1 MAECCSTGNE
11 KDVAHNHT
19 DILLKA
25 LGNEFNNK
33 SFAAYGLDLPEIVR
47 FRPTDLPIIV
57 GKERFADHVF
67 DLADGS
73 HVIVD
78 YESRYREKNFI
89 KYGNYATRV
98 LERDMQDDE
107 GYKLRFVVVYTG
119 DVDSAPTVYRT
130 DCLTIRVE
138 NVFLSK
144 LDGAGIYWELCRKI
158 EAGETLTDVEQMR
171 MMILPLTEKGAAAKV
186 HMADKVIDIAEKIE
200 QREIKSFVLSGLS
213 IASAGYITEEQDR
226 RILEVLKMTRI
237 GEMIRKEIE
246 AGIEAG
252 IEEGCA
258 RSHAEGEAQGRK
270 ETSGLMNFLL
280 TSGRNEDALRATQDE
295 GYLEKLLA
303 DYRAGLL
310 VAK

>member
-1 MAECCSTGNE
+1 MSEDKDIVSE

-25 LGNEFNNK
+25 LENEYNNK
-33 SFAAYGLDLPEIVR
+33 SFAAYGLDLPKIVN

-78 YESRYREKNFI
+78 YESRYRKKNFI

-107 GYKLRFVVVYTG
+107 GYDLRFIVVYTG
-119 DVDSAPTVYRT
+119 DVDTAPTEYST
-130 DCLTIRVE
+130 NCLTIKVE

-144 LDGAGIYWELCRKI
+144 LDGTGIYREICDKI
-158 EAGETLTDVEQMR
+158 EAGEPLTDVEQMQ
-171 MMILPLTEKGAAAKV
+171 MMILPLTERGAEAKVRMADMIIEAAK
-186 HMADKVIDIAEKIE
+186 KIKKNE
-200 QREIKSFVLSGLS
+200 VKSFVLSGLS
-213 IASAGYITEEQDR
+213 IAAAGYLTETQDA

-237 GEMIRKEIE
+237 GEMIRKEID
-246 AGIEAG
+246 
-252 IEEGCA
+252 EEVA
-258 RSHAEGEAQGRK
+258 KRLLEERAEERAEVRR
-270 ETSGLMNFLL
+270 ETTGLMKFLL
-280 TSGRNEDALRATQDE
+280 SSGRNEDALRATQDE
-295 GYLEKLLA
+295 GYLDKLLA

-310 VAK
+310 GAK